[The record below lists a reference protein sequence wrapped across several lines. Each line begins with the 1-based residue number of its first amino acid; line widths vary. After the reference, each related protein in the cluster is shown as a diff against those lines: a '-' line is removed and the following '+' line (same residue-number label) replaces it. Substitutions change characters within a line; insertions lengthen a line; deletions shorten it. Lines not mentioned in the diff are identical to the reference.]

1 MDVVDDQELK
11 IAIVGPGGV
20 GKSALALQYV
30 QQLFVD
36 TYDPTIQDNYR
47 KKVNIQGK
55 WYTLDILDTAGQDEF
70 SALRSQYMANYEAFL
85 LVCSITSVPS
95 LIELRDFYKEIY
107 RSKCYPGEFQPRH
120 RIPCLMVANK
130 IDLGEYQK
138 FDEVALKAM
147 TKELIGD
154 ELNYIYTS
162 AKNNFNVEKCFDLVT
177 EMAVNCRKE
186 KEQNRKRSRQG
197 TKTKGGFCCSLM

>member
-1 MDVVDDQELK
+1 M
-11 IAIVGPGGV
+11 
-20 GKSALALQYV
+20 ALQYV

-70 SALRSQYMANYEAFL
+70 SALRSQYMSNYEAFL

-95 LIELRDFYKEIY
+95 LVELRDFYKEIY
-107 RSKCYPGEFQPRH
+107 RSKCHPGEFQPRT
-120 RIPCLMVANK
+120 RIPCLMVCNK
-130 IDLGEYQK
+130 VDLKQYQK
-138 FDEVALKAM
+138 FDEQALRSM

-162 AKNNFNVEKCFDLVT
+162 AKENFNVEKCFDIVS
-177 EMAVNCRKE
+177 EMAVECRKE
-186 KEQNRKRSRQG
+186 KENNRKRSRQG
-197 TKTKGGFCCSLM
+197 TKVNNSCCNLM

>member
-1 MDVVDDQELK
+1 MSSAKQ
-11 IAIVGPGGV
+11 IFHFISSYQTFTRFSFTVGPGGV

-85 LVCSITSVPS
+85 LVCSVTSVPS
-95 LIELRDFYKEIY
+95 LVELRDFYKEIY
-107 RSKCYPGEFQPRH
+107 RV
-120 RIPCLMVANK
+120 I
-130 IDLGEYQK
+130 
-138 FDEVALKAM
+138 
-147 TKELIGD
+147 
-154 ELNYIYTS
+154 
-162 AKNNFNVEKCFDLVT
+162 
-177 EMAVNCRKE
+177 RK
-186 KEQNRKRSRQG
+186 KV
-197 TKTKGGFCCSLM
+197 

>member
-1 MDVVDDQELK
+1 MSSAKQ
-11 IAIVGPGGV
+11 IFHFISSYQTFTRFSFTVGPGGV

-85 LVCSITSVPS
+85 LVCSVTSVPS
-95 LIELRDFYKEIY
+95 LVELRDFYKEIY
-107 RSKCYPGEFQPRH
+107 RG
-120 RIPCLMVANK
+120 I
-130 IDLGEYQK
+130 
-138 FDEVALKAM
+138 
-147 TKELIGD
+147 
-154 ELNYIYTS
+154 
-162 AKNNFNVEKCFDLVT
+162 
-177 EMAVNCRKE
+177 RK
-186 KEQNRKRSRQG
+186 KV
-197 TKTKGGFCCSLM
+197 